1 MTRLALS
8 QPREKL
14 CGRRQ
19 KIFQLLKRILY
30 ETQTFEN
37 VCTSF
42 QQWTEEDCPGTVNTG
57 ITFHYVNILFRDF
70 QMEDSGLLL
79 CCKWRGMAKESE
91 NGKNAEKNC
100 V

>member
-1 MTRLALS
+1 MTILALS
-8 QPREKL
+8 QLREKL
-14 CGRRQ
+14 CGKRQ
-19 KIFQLLKRILY
+19 NMFQLLKNNFY
-30 ETQTFEN
+30 EAQTFED

-42 QQWTEEDCPGTVNTG
+42 QQWKEEDCLGPVNTG

-70 QMEDSGLLL
+70 QMEDSSLL
-79 CCKWRGMAKESE
+79 CCKCWGMAKQSE